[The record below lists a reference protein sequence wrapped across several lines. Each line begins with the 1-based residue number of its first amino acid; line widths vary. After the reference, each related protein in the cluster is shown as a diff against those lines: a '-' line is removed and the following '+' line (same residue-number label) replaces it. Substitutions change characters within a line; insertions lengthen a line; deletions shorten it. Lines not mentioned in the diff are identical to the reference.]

1 MASDP
6 SDSLSNLL
14 EDRILI
20 LDGAMGTMVHRYQPT
35 EETYRG
41 EPFKS
46 HPIDLKNAADVLVI
60 SQPEMV
66 REIHRQYLEAGSDII
81 ETNSFNSNIVSLR
94 EFQLDH
100 LTHE

>member
-6 SDSLSNLL
+6 SDFLSNLL

-60 SQPEMV
+60 SQPQIV
-66 REIHRQYLEAGSDII
+66 REIHRQYLEAGADII

-94 EFQLDH
+94 EFQLDQ
-100 LTHE
+100 LTH

>member
-6 SDSLSNLL
+6 NDSLSNLL

-20 LDGAMGTMVHRYQPT
+20 LDGAMGTMGTMVHRYQPT

-60 SQPEMV
+60 SQPQFSPLCLLPRSLFPMKRKRWAG
-66 REIHRQYLEAGSDII
+66 RE
-81 ETNSFNSNIVSLR
+81 SNPR
-94 EFQLDH
+94 TCGH
-100 LTHE
+100 CRG